1 MCALSFQLKE
11 SLMDSLVDDD
21 ESNGWELVLVLVGI
35 QAILLN
41 QDLFQLLELLVD
53 DHLSH
58 GVSHTISVD
67 ENVVR
72 QLAVIEILV
81 SLESSCEVL
90 GKDLI
95 GDDLLALL
103 RLRTSLGVVLAHVCV
118 VGGSETDDALTALV
132 ANIDTYKHGL
142 L

>member
-1 MCALSFQLKE
+1 
-11 SLMDSLVDDD
+11 MDSLVDDD

-58 GVSHTISVD
+58 GISHTISVD

-72 QLAVIEILV
+72 
-81 SLESSCEVL
+81 
-90 GKDLI
+90 
-95 GDDLLALL
+95 
-103 RLRTSLGVVLAHVCV
+103 
-118 VGGSETDDALTALV
+118 
-132 ANIDTYKHGL
+132 
-142 L
+142 